1 MEMIRIACLGNW
13 DAGGKRCSG
22 AKKDIFFF
30 IISSSILFALS
41 PRAIKNNVN
50 GTK

>member
-1 MEMIRIACLGNW
+1 METIRIDCLRNW

-22 AKKDIFFF
+22 AKKDFFL
-30 IISSSILFALS
+30 IISSSILFDLS
-41 PRAIKNNVN
+41 RWAIKNNLN